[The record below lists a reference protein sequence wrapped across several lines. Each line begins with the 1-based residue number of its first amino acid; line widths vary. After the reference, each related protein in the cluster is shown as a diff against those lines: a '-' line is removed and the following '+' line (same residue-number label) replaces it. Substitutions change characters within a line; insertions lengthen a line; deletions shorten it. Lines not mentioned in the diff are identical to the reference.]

1 MHMKVGIASD
11 HGGFDL
17 KQVISIMLKESGY
30 EVKDFGNMVRD
41 DEDDFP
47 DYIFPLG
54 NAVAAGEV
62 DRGIAFC
69 GSGVGAAI
77 AANKVPGIRA
87 SLVTDHFT
95 AHQGVEDDDMNL
107 LCLGGRVTGI
117 SVAKEIVKAFLAA
130 RFSGG
135 EKYVRRLDKIRKMEN
150 RNGR

>member
-1 MHMKVGIASD
+1 MKVGIASD

-17 KQVISIMLKESGY
+17 KQVISNMLSESGY
-30 EVKDFGNMVRD
+30 DVKDYGNMVKD

-47 DYIFPLG
+47 DYIFPLAS
-54 NAVAAGEV
+54 AVASGEIE
-62 DRGIAFC
+62 RGIAFC

-77 AANKVPGIRA
+77 AANKVSGIRA
-87 SLVTDHFT
+87 SLVTDHFS

-117 SVAKEIVKAFLAA
+117 SVAKEIVKAFLDA

-135 EKYVRRLDKIRKMEN
+135 EKYVRRLDKIRRMES
-150 RNGR
+150 GSGKK

>member
-1 MHMKVGIASD
+1 MKVGIASD

-17 KQVISIMLKESGY
+17 KQVISTMLKESGY
-30 EVKDFGNMVRD
+30 EVKDFGNTVRN

-47 DYIFPLG
+47 DYIFPLAS
-54 NAVAAGEV
+54 AVAAGEV
-62 DRGIAFC
+62 ERGIAFC
-69 GSGVGAAI
+69 GSGVGAAV
-77 AANKVPGIRA
+77 AANKVTGVRA

-117 SVAKEIVKAFLAA
+117 SVAKEIVKAFLEA

-135 EKYVRRLDKIRKMEN
+135 EKYVRRLDKISKMEN